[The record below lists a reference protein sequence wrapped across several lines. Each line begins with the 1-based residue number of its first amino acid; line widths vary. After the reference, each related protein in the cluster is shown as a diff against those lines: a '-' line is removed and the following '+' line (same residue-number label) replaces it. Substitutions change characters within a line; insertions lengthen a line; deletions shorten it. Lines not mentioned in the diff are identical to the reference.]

1 MIWDGEME
9 FANGTSKSKGV
20 AILLPKSLE
29 YKVIE
34 IKRDPGGR
42 YIAIKLKIEGM
53 TYCLINGYA
62 PTSNM
67 LEAQMQWL
75 ESITALIEEY
85 GDTKIIFGGDIN
97 DGLTILDKFI
107 GREKWKESSYVLG
120 WKEACR
126 EYQLVDIWRIWFPLA
141 HKYTWKQGTTK
152 KNLRRSRLDFWLIST
167 GLMYSVDSVTIEP
180 GYGSDHSLISLSLY
194 KSEQSKQGPSFWKF
208 NTSLLR
214 DRTYIDKTATSIRE
228 LKTKYNYVNDK
239 GLKWD
244 LIKMD
249 LRSEAI
255 SYSKYLAKNKRDT
268 LKEMLDQQVKLDIEI
283 AKDPTDE
290 LLNTANSLKE
300 NIEKANSEK
309 ARGAMLRSKANWVEY
324 GEKNSSFFLK
334 LENRNRDIKNI
345 THLINDSDEAI
356 QGQKEILE
364 EELRYYQSL
373 YTQPPENFEG
383 RRKREVTK
391 TLFLG
396 EGIPK
401 ISEEDRVLCDEDI
414 TIEEVGRALKDLKNG
429 KTPGTDGFPPD
440 FYKFFWGDIKE
451 LVFESLAFAKEKKE
465 MSIDQRRG
473 VINLIPKGDKDIRRL
488 KNWRPIS
495 LLNTDYK
502 ILTKTLA
509 SRLKKVLPTVIHPDQ
524 VAYLKGRYI
533 GQNIRTIIDIMEYT
547 KENNIEG
554 IIAFLD
560 FEKAFDSIDWRVL
573 EEALESFNIGQE
585 FRAWVKGI
593 YKNSMSCVTNCGFS
607 SVNFEITRG
616 VRQGCPL
623 SAYLFIVVA
632 EILAIR
638 IRKDNEIKGIVI
650 DKKEIKVIQMAD
662 DTTSFLKDC
671 ESLKQLLEVIESFRM
686 YAGLKLNLS
695 KSEAMWIGSKRG
707 SKESPLGLKWVKGAK
722 ALGIYY
728 SYDEKEVEEK
738 NFIEKLK
745 ELKSILGIWGQ
756 RDLSILGRIT
766 LFKSLAFS
774 KVIYQCSNLTVPEAI
789 IKELNQIGFNFIWH
803 GKKDKVKRTAVIAD
817 YDEGGVK
824 MIDVECFI
832 RAQKVMWVKRLNK
845 AGEGSWKIYPHM
857 LLKDRLGTH
866 SFQCNTN
873 LVELKRKMPE
883 FYYQLFEAWDK
894 TKENS
899 EEDPFKIRREI
910 IWFNK
915 KIKIRSREICYK
927 HWYNKGIIMIHD
939 LLEDNGEFKSAA
951 RLEEQFN
958 LPIKL
963 MAYNSLISAIPQV
976 WKRAL
981 KKMKIPH
988 NAISSAEQPFLSCN
1002 NGLIALSIATNR
1014 DVYWVLVKKKQTRP
1028 ICADKWAA
1036 RYEVAMADNGWKV
1049 IYKSYSVIK
1058 DTRMK
1063 AFQFKVLNN
1072 LIPCNLYLKR
1082 IGKSETDKCPYCNE
1096 LDDIIHFL
1104 AACPETLS
1112 AWKQLER
1119 WWNGM
1124 TNQRIEIMEKDIIIG
1139 TVSNEPLQ
1147 FQLSQ
1152 IILCTKWQ
1160 IYANKLMGQST
1171 CLYQI
1176 LCAIRNMINIQKLIA
1191 NKRDKMQKF
1200 SEMWGDI
1207 ESYLT

>member
-1 MIWDGEME
+1 
-9 FANGTSKSKGV
+9 
-20 AILLPKSLE
+20 
-29 YKVIE
+29 
-34 IKRDPGGR
+34 
-42 YIAIKLKIEGM
+42 
-53 TYCLINGYA
+53 
-62 PTSNM
+62 M
-67 LEAQMQWL
+67 LEAQLQWL

-97 DGLTILDKFI
+97 EGLTLLDKFI
-107 GREKWKESSYVLG
+107 GRNKWKESAYVLG
-120 WKEACR
+120 WKETCT
-126 EYQLVDIWRIWFPLA
+126 EYQLVDIWRILFPHA

-167 GLMYSVDSVTIEP
+167 GLMYSVDKVTIEP
-180 GYGSDHSLISLSLY
+180 GYGSDHSLITLSLY
-194 KSEQSKQGPSFWKF
+194 KSEQTKQGPSFWKF
-208 NTSLLR
+208 NTSLLK
-214 DRTYIDKTATSIRE
+214 DKTYIDKTTKSIRE
-228 LKTKYNYVNDK
+228 LKIKYDYVNDK

-255 SYSKYLAKNKRDT
+255 SYCKFLAKNRRDT

-290 LLNTANSLKE
+290 ILNTANSLKE
-300 NIEKANSEK
+300 SIEKANAEK

-324 GEKNSSFFLK
+324 GEKNNSFFLK
-334 LENRNRDIKNI
+334 LESRNRDIKNI
-345 THLINDSDEAI
+345 TYLLNDSDEVI
-356 QGQKEILE
+356 QGQQEILD
-364 EELRYYQSL
+364 EELRFYKTL
-373 YTQPPENFEG
+373 YTQPSESIIE
-383 RRKREVTK
+383 RRKREQTK
-391 TLFLG
+391 ALFLG
-396 EGIPK
+396 QGIPK
-401 ISEEDRVLCDEDI
+401 ISKDDKEFCDGEI
-414 TIEEVGRALKDLKNG
+414 TIDEIGKALKDLKNG

-440 FYKFFWGDIKE
+440 FYKFFWGDIKQ
-451 LVFESLAFAKEKKE
+451 LVFESIAFVGEKKE

-473 VINLIPKGDKDIRRL
+473 VINLIPKGNKDIRRL

-502 ILTKTLA
+502 ILTKTMA

-547 KENNIEG
+547 KENDIEG

-573 EEALESFNIGQE
+573 EEALESFNIGQT
-585 FRAWVKGI
+585 FRSWVKGI
-593 YKNSMSCVTNCGFS
+593 YKNTMSCVTNCGFS
-607 SVNFEITRG
+607 SVNFDITRG

-638 IRKDNEIKGIVI
+638 IRNDNEIKGIMI

-662 DTTSFLKDC
+662 DTTSFLNNC
-671 ESLKQLLEVIESFRM
+671 ESLKNLLKVIDNFRIF
-686 YAGLKLNLS
+686 AGLSLNLS
-695 KSEAMWIGSKRG
+695 KSEAMWIGSKRET
-707 SKESPLGLKWVKGAK
+707 KENPLGLKWVKGAK

-738 NFIEKLK
+738 NFVEKLK
-745 ELKSILGIWGQ
+745 ELKTILGIWGQ

-774 KVIYQCSNLTVPEAI
+774 KVIYQCSNLTVPDAI

-817 YDEGGVK
+817 YEEGGVK
-824 MIDVECFI
+824 MMDVECFI
-832 RAQKVMWVKRLNK
+832 RAQKVMWVKRLTK
-845 AGEGSWKIYPHM
+845 TEEGSWKIYPHM
-857 LLKDRLGTH
+857 LLKDRLGTTH

-873 LVELKRKMPE
+873 LAELKRKMPS
-883 FYYQLFEAWDK
+883 FYFQLFEAWNK
-894 TKENS
+894 TKENT

-915 KIKIRSREICYK
+915 KIKIRGREICYK
-927 HWYNKGIIMIHD
+927 HWYSKGIIMIHD
-939 LLEDNGEFKSAA
+939 LLEENGDIKSPA
-951 RLEEQFN
+951 RLEEAFN

-963 MAYNSLISAIPQV
+963 MAYNSLISAIPQE

-988 NAISSAEQPFLSCN
+988 QAISSAEQPFISCN
-1002 NGLIALSIATNR
+1002 NRLIAISILTNK
-1014 DVYWVLVKKKQTRP
+1014 DVYWELVRKKKTRP

-1036 RYEVAMADNGWKV
+1036 RYEIEMANDGWKA
-1049 IYKSYSVIK
+1049 IYKSYSGIK

-1104 AACPETLS
+1104 VECPETS
-1112 AWKQLER
+1112 STWKQLER

-1124 TNQRIEIMEKDIIIG
+1124 TNQDIVIEEKDIIMG
-1139 TVSNEPLQ
+1139 TVNNQPKHD
-1147 FQLSQ
+1147 QLSQ
-1152 IILCTKWQ
+1152 IILATKWQ

-1176 LCAIRNMINIQKLIA
+1176 LCAIRNMLNIHKLIA
-1191 NKRDKMQKF
+1191 NKNDRMQRYT
-1200 SEMWGDI
+1200 EMWGDI